1 MTTLTLACTGHSAWQ
16 DNADQAQRIT
26 ISLVN
31 ALKRHTKAAA
41 PVLALIVIEIA
52 LRCGFVL
59 EGFDEA
65 QYDRAPRRG
74 VGAVFLSSAG
84 YTVSSPLLAF

>member
-65 QYDRAPRRG
+65 QYRLQQFIDLGVTLAAVAAARG
-74 VGAVFLSSAG
+74 
-84 YTVSSPLLAF
+84 